1 MPSIY
6 KEKLITANRF
16 LEAGDIEEAITAANA
31 IGDDT
36 LQKEYQGY
44 VVPDSF
50 THGTSKQRVEWF
62 NRGFKYGDL
71 EHGDTFNEKTLI
83 WSTDHNKNV
92 PFGHSFSHLGGIV
105 YSYQQTLTF
114 SFYSLPASPRW
125 QALFSHGAILVF
137 FYLWPVFFF
146 KTLRVD
152 HNFFHI
158 FRLLYK

>member
-83 WSTDHNKNV
+83 WSTDRNKNV
-92 PFGHSFSHLGGIV
+92 PFSHSFSHLGGIV

-114 SFYSLPASPRW
+114 HFTPCLPVPAGRP
-125 QALFSHGAILVF
+125 FHGAILVF
-137 FYLWPVFFF
+137 LTFGLFF
-146 KTLRVD
+146 L
-152 HNFFHI
+152 
-158 FRLLYK
+158 